1 MLARVSDQADIFVS
15 ALSTTPV
22 KGLRVAG
29 AQSLTLGASG
39 DPDNR
44 RFYLVDERRRMV
56 NGKNVGELSTVIASY
71 DHDERALA
79 LTFEDGCIVTGT
91 VKLGDPIDTR
101 FFSRSLRA
109 RPVLGPF
116 SDALAEHLSRELR
129 LVEAVD
135 RTAVD
140 RGRSG
145 GVSLISRA
153 SLAALADAAGEEAVD
168 ARRFRML
175 IEIDG
180 VAAHEEDEW
189 VGARVRIGEVLVR
202 FGGHVGRCLITSR
215 DPESGVVD
223 LPTLDVI
230 RDYRAGVDATEPL
243 PFGIYGAV
251 VEPGRVAVGDA
262 VSLEG

>member
-1 MLARVSDQADIFVS
+1 MLAGVSEPPDIVVT
-15 ALSTTPV
+15 ALSATPV
-22 KGLRVAG
+22 KGLRVVG
-29 AQSLTLGASG
+29 TQSLTLDASG

-44 RFYLVDERRRMV
+44 RFYLVDERGRMV
-56 NGKNVGELSTVIASY
+56 NGKTVGELSTVVASY
-71 DHDERALA
+71 HHDERALA
-79 LTFEDGCIVTGT
+79 LTFADGCIVTGT
-91 VKLGDPIDTR
+91 VRLDEPIDTR
-101 FFSRSLRA
+101 FFSRPSRA

-116 SDALAEHLSRELR
+116 SDALAEHLGRELR

-135 RTAVD
+135 GTGVD
-140 RGRSG
+140 RGRGG

-153 SLAALADAAGEEAVD
+153 SLAALAEAAGEQSVD

-202 FGGHVGRCLITSR
+202 FRGHVGRCLITSR
-215 DPESGVVD
+215 DPESGVID

-230 RDYRAGVDATEPL
+230 RAYREGVETTDPL
-243 PFGIYGAV
+243 PFGIYGEV
-251 VEPGRVAVGDA
+251 VEPGRIAVGDA
-262 VSLEG
+262 VLPER